1 MIVMDIVDYISTSE
15 AAELTGYDLS
25 YIGALCKQGKLTGAM
40 RKGGAW
46 LIPRI
51 SMLAYGKKRNKTD

>member
-1 MIVMDIVDYISTSE
+1 MDITDYISTIE
-15 AAELTGYDLS
+15 AAEMSGYDPSHLC
-25 YIGALCKQGKLTGAM
+25 ALCRQGKLTGAM

-51 SMLAYGKKRNKTD
+51 SILAYGRKRNKAE